1 MPPVSEVPDNI
12 QLLISE
18 KMEGQLEKILRIVK
32 EMLAER
38 DKHIEDLTLEIKGVS
53 EKINASNIMQARA
66 TGALIFMKYAV
77 GVSAGVVT
85 IGVGI
90 ITALQ
95 FIKH

>member
-32 EMLAER
+32 EMLADR
-38 DKHIEDLTLEIKGVS
+38 D
-53 EKINASNIMQARA
+53 EKIDGLTDAVAEMTKKIDATNIMQAKA

-77 GVSAGVVT
+77 AIGAGSIT

-90 ITALQ
+90 ITVLQ
-95 FIKH
+95 FVKH